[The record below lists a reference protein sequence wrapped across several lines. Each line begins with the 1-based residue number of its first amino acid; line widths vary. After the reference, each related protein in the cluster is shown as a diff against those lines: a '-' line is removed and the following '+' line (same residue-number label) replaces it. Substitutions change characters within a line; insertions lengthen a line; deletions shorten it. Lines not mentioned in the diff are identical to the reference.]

1 MSSLNST
8 DDEFVI
14 DSDVLSSIRK
24 SLSLARNPFDHY
36 VNGVCGLIICLLG
49 IVSNALSFSILIR
62 RVMRLSTY
70 VYLAGLCLSDFTT
83 CLFLLP
89 GYILNAY
96 PLEIPDYDL
105 PRTYAYT
112 KLLIIA
118 GAISTTGRVL
128 SVWLCVA
135 FTIDRWIRFVPSNTL
150 MNSSRSFSNI
160 DLSNSSSS
168 SYLEQT
174 VLQAQ
179 IKRAISCNETMEA
192 SIKRLRSE
200 SQNSLDDLKNKNE
213 SLERSLHE
221 SKIKVSELEHVL
233 DRTKQQPI
241 TSNDTSTPI
250 SIYEQQINTLQNE
263 KLELKLQIQ
272 NNQNLHSKEVTQLE
286 QTIHELKHQLND
298 TENKLK
304 LSEIDQEKL
313 NSLNKNNSNQLIEKT
328 KQNEQLQKRVIEF
341 ELMTSTMNSTNVVNQ
356 SLVNDVKRITDI
368 RYENEQL
375 KKEIELLKLK
385 CNDRILHDEEIR
397 MLRKQVDTSNNY
409 RTLIA
414 KQEAEI
420 LKLREQLANK
430 NKIDII

>member
-1 MSSLNST
+1 MTRSSITGLYHPNCSLANSG
-8 DDEFVI
+8 
-14 DSDVLSSIRK
+14 SSIRTK
-24 SLSLARNPFDHY
+24 TSSID
-36 VNGVCGLIICLLG
+36 CLL
-49 IVSNALSFSILIR
+49 NADKS
-62 RVMRLSTY
+62 
-70 VYLAGLCLSDFTT
+70 G
-83 CLFLLP
+83 
-89 GYILNAY
+89 
-96 PLEIPDYDL
+96 
-105 PRTYAYT
+105 
-112 KLLIIA
+112 
-118 GAISTTGRVL
+118 
-128 SVWLCVA
+128 
-135 FTIDRWIRFVPSNTL
+135 FVPSNTL

-168 SYLEQT
+168 LEQT

-233 DRTKQQPI
+233 DRTKQQTI

-375 KKEIELLKLK
+375 KKEIELL
-385 CNDRILHDEEIR
+385 
-397 MLRKQVDTSNNY
+397 
-409 RTLIA
+409 
-414 KQEAEI
+414 
-420 LKLREQLANK
+420 
-430 NKIDII
+430 

>member
-1 MSSLNST
+1 MFIV
-8 DDEFVI
+8 DF
-14 DSDVLSSIRK
+14 
-24 SLSLARNPFDHY
+24 
-36 VNGVCGLIICLLG
+36 LG
-49 IVSNALSFSILIR
+49 
-62 RVMRLSTY
+62 
-70 VYLAGLCLSDFTT
+70 
-83 CLFLLP
+83 
-89 GYILNAY
+89 
-96 PLEIPDYDL
+96 
-105 PRTYAYT
+105 
-112 KLLIIA
+112 
-118 GAISTTGRVL
+118 
-128 SVWLCVA
+128 
-135 FTIDRWIRFVPSNTL
+135 FVPSNTL

-233 DRTKQQPI
+233 DRTKQQTI

-250 SIYEQQINTLQNE
+250 SIFEQQINTLQNE

-286 QTIHELKHQLND
+286 QTIHELKHQLTD

-375 KKEIELLKLK
+375 KKEIELLK
-385 CNDRILHDEEIR
+385 
-397 MLRKQVDTSNNY
+397 
-409 RTLIA
+409 
-414 KQEAEI
+414 
-420 LKLREQLANK
+420 
-430 NKIDII
+430 